1 MLSVP
6 LYYIGASVLI
16 EGLLNNDNGDLSQVG
31 PFSSTNQ
38 DFFLFGFVFLEFV
51 SRTVAVGDRPLSG
64 LFHQIAP
71 EVPHNCG
78 ASPFS

>member
-1 MLSVP
+1 MLSVC
-6 LYYIGASVLI
+6 LYYIVLI
-16 EGLLNNDNGDLSQVG
+16 VGLLKNDNGDFSQVG
-31 PFSSTNQ
+31 PFSFSSSNQ

-64 LFHQIAP
+64 LFHQTAP
-71 EVPHNCG
+71 EVPHNCC